1 MSLFEQI
8 FDFRFIK
15 FLAGK
20 KKYLKLNLLGYFPQT
35 PQNFRPC
42 HLQKLRVKIRQT
54 KNNCWVFTYK
64 NFFLKIFKIAK
75 K

>member
-8 FDFRFIK
+8 FDFRFVK
-15 FLAGK
+15 FLAG

-35 PQNFRPC
+35 PQNFRPY

-64 NFFLKIFKIAK
+64 NFFFKNFQD
-75 K
+75 